1 MRALHRAEQVL
12 QAQKEKRKWEQKK
25 EYNFKFKTI
34 CKAELRSSFLVSHK
48 HSDH

>member
-25 EYNFKFKTI
+25 STI
-34 CKAELRSSFLVSHK
+34 ISLKQFAKLN
-48 HSDH
+48 